1 MKRRT
6 RGLLTALGAA
16 VGITA
21 CVSVLAAADTA
32 PPTPPTAADAATA
45 PLALEDFAYPGA
57 NGIINVKL
65 LRGDGHVTLA
75 DCSGPSQIQ
84 IWTRAPGNA
93 DNKVCFAAD
102 TTTGFLALELAD
114 VFAVQTSGRSLRASL
129 TAGGTTQTL
138 DVPKDGFKGV
148 GEGVSSAPT
157 TVVEL
162 RVTG

>member
-16 VGITA
+16 VAITA
-21 CVSVLAAADTA
+21 CVSVLAAADTTPPA
-32 PPTPPTAADAATA
+32 PPTTADTSAA

-57 NGIINVKL
+57 NGVIKVKL
-65 LRGDGHVTLA
+65 LRGDGHITLA
-75 DCSGPSQIQ
+75 DCSSPSQIQ
-84 IWTRAPGNA
+84 IWTRAPGNT
-93 DNKVCFAAD
+93 DNRICFAAD
-102 TTTGFLALELAD
+102 TTTGFLALELPD

-129 TAGGTTQTL
+129 TADGGTQTL

-148 GEGVSSAPT
+148 GEGVSRAPT